1 MQIIFLSRFPVIKTS
16 GVKKQFF
23 TELLFALA
31 EKTPNLRFI
40 VISPE
45 FRIDEHQKPNN
56 LEWVKRPA
64 FSVSSRLLERIW
76 KRIQLPRMIKQ
87 KNANI
92 LLDADGDTFL
102 KINIPQVLFLHG
114 TLLSENKQYKRPV
127 SSISK
132 RNKISSENQIV
143 YLTPSSFHR
152 EIFLKTDADKNTS
165 VLYPASLNSSK
176 PIDEIS
182 RDDVKQRL
190 TQFCEYFIC
199 HSHEHSKENIL
210 VLLKAFS
217 LFKKRQKSNMKLVVC
232 GKIAG
237 NNKKFQEELNAY
249 RYREDI
255 LLYETISEQEE
266 LIAAAYAAIFFNQP
280 HFNSQPLIDS
290 FSLEVPLIAGDHGF
304 YREIIEDSGLFFQE
318 KNHTDLAVQMM
329 MMYKDEDLRS
339 RLIKAVQKRKEIFSL
354 QEAVLKMERVILSFA
369 QNE

>member
-31 EKTPNLRFI
+31 EKTPNLHFI
-40 VISPE
+40 VISPDFKTE
-45 FRIDEHQKPNN
+45 EHQQLKNI
-56 LEWVKRPA
+56 EWVKRPS
-64 FSVSSRLLERIW
+64 FSVGSRLLERTW
-76 KRIQLPRMIKQ
+76 KRIQLPRIIKQ

-92 LLDADGDTFL
+92 LLDADGESIL

-114 TLLSENKQYKRPV
+114 TLLSENNQNKQPF

-143 YLTPSSFHR
+143 YLAPSNFHR
-152 EIFLKTDADKNTS
+152 EIILKMNADKNTS

-176 PIDEIS
+176 PIDEIN
-182 RDDVKQRL
+182 REYVKQRL
-190 TQFCEYFIC
+190 TQSCEYFIC
-199 HSHEHSKENIL
+199 HSLEHSKENIL

-280 HFNSQPLIDS
+280 HFNTQPLIDS
-290 FSLEVPLIAGDHGF
+290 FSLEVPLIAGDHIF

-318 KNHTDLAVQMM
+318 KNFNDLAVHLM

-339 RLIKAVQKRKEIFSL
+339 RLINAIQKRKEIFSL
-354 QEAVLKMERVILSFA
+354 QEAALKMERVIFSFS